1 MADDRLIELAIKG
14 LEVEKARIEKELA
27 ELRNQRNGRAMKAAA
42 PSTHGAPSMQ
52 ARARKKTWPHTRR
65 AQTAV
70 GTRATAV
77 GEEPQTRQE
86 HFVRS
91 LSIICNPFLR

>member
-52 ARARKKTWPHTRR
+52 ARARKRSGLTPEGRKRLSEL
-65 AQTAV
+65 A
-70 GTRATAV
+70 
-77 GEEPQTRQE
+77 RQRW
-86 HFVRS
+86 VKSRKLGKS
-91 LSIICNPFLR
+91 TL